1 MILMQFQLEDEVEQL
16 EGEKKRFEATIQ
28 RLEVP
33 NLCVSV
39 WHVIS
44 DPLTGSEQETRGR
57 K

>member
-1 MILMQFQLEDEVEQL
+1 MQFQLEDEVEQL